1 MITLSRPRG
10 FHLFF
15 TLRGSILPRV
25 ARPLALCVAA
35 AALVTFSHGVL
46 FHWKVTL
53 TAVPFSIIGL
63 ALAICLGFRNNVAYD
78 RYWEG
83 RKLWGEL
90 VHRSRSLARQLQSLT
105 TLADP
110 ARFDDDADP
119 RTAMVRRTI
128 AHAHALRH
136 QLRDSDARADVAPWL
151 SEAERAGFEASR
163 LGSDWLVRRNGQ
175 ELGAMVRAGRI
186 DPRLAAEVDATL
198 TALTAIASGCERIRG
213 TPMPFAYT
221 LLLHR
226 TASLYCYLLPFG
238 LVDTIGAMTPF
249 VVAIVAYTFFGLDA
263 VGDEIEEP
271 FGLAVHHL
279 PLTALCRTIEINL
292 REALGEATLPAQLA
306 PVDHQ
311 PD

>member
-1 MITLSRPRG
+1 M
-10 FHLFF
+10 
-15 TLRGSILPRV
+15 
-25 ARPLALCVAA
+25 
-35 AALVTFSHGVL
+35 
-46 FHWKVTL
+46 
-53 TAVPFSIIGL
+53 
-63 ALAICLGFRNNVAYD
+63 
-78 RYWEG
+78 
-83 RKLWGEL
+83 
-90 VHRSRSLARQLQSLT
+90 HRSRSLARQLQSLT

-119 RTAMVRRTI
+119 RTAMIRRTI

-136 QLRDSDARADVAPWL
+136 QLRSSDARADVAPWL
-151 SEAERAGFEASR
+151 SEAELAGFEASR

-213 TPMPFAYT
+213 TPVPFAYT

-279 PLTALCRTIEINL
+279 PLTTLCRTIEINL
-292 REALGEATLPAQLA
+292 REALGEANLPEPLA

-311 PD
+311 LD